1 LDTNKIFM
9 SENSHT
15 PSPALFFETIN
26 AYQRTAAIKG
36 AVDLDLFTSIAAG
49 NTTTELLAKSC
60 QADERGVRI
69 LCDYLVILGFL
80 TKTAERYGLTPDSA
94 IFLDRSSPAYMGGV
108 VDFMLAPMMNDAF
121 KDVAA
126 AVKKGGTILPDEGS
140 IAPDHTVWV
149 DFAKAMAPMMGM
161 PSQMI
166 AKLVQIPAG
175 RTIRILDV
183 AAGHGVFGIAFAQQY
198 SNVEVTALDWAA
210 VLEVAKENAE
220 RMGVGERYNLLSGS
234 AFDVDYGNGYDLV
247 LLTNFLHHFD
257 PATNEKLLRK
267 VHDSLADGG
276 RAVTL
281 DFIPNEDRVTPP
293 GTAAFSMTMLGT
305 TPHGEAYTFA
315 ELEKMFQNAGFSSS
329 ELLEAQVGLER
340 VVISY
345 K

>member
-1 LDTNKIFM
+1 M
-9 SENSHT
+9 SDNFQA

-36 AVDLDLFTSIAAG
+36 AVDLDLFTQIAVG
-49 NTTTELLAKSC
+49 NKTADQLAASC
-60 QADERGVRI
+60 QADARGIRI
-69 LCDYLVILGFL
+69 LCDYLVIIGFL
-80 TKTAERYGLTPDSA
+80 TKTDESYGLTLDTA
-94 IFLDRSSPAYMGGV
+94 IFLDRNSPAYMGGV

-126 AVKKGGTILPDEGS
+126 TVRNGGTILPNEGS

-161 PSQMI
+161 PSQIM
-166 AKLVQIPAG
+166 AKLVDVPTD
-175 RTIRILDV
+175 RKVRILDV

-198 SNVEVTALDWAA
+198 PNVEVTALDWAA

-220 RMGVGERYNLLSGS
+220 KAGLAERYNLLAGS
-234 AFDVDYGNGYDLV
+234 AFDVEYGKGYDLV

-257 PATNEKLLRK
+257 PATNEQLLRK
-267 VHDSLADGG
+267 VHESLAEGG

-281 DFIPNEDRVTPP
+281 DFVPNEDRVTPP

-305 TPHGEAYTFA
+305 TPQGEAYTFGA
-315 ELEKMFQNAGFSSS
+315 LEKMFQNAGFSKS
-329 ELLEAQVGLER
+329 ELLEQQVGLER
-340 VVISY
+340 VVISQ